1 MASTLKTQLKSARK
15 NSGFSVD
22 NGILSYS
29 GTAEEFSSAI
39 KSKLKAD
46 PTIDGQISLTNAANE
61 LVVITIKQGVIQ
73 GKKAKVAKDPNAP
86 KRPPTSYFIFLTENR
101 ENIKAKNP
109 EAKVTEIARIAG
121 QQWKALT
128 PAQKKPYED
137 KNVDAKAQYEKD
149 VAAYK
154 ATGGVA
160 STSTEEATAP
170 AEAPAPKK
178 SKKSTKAT
186 APAVEEAPTP
196 KKTKK
201 STKATAPVVEAET
214 VVSAEA
220 VAPKKKVTKKTPKA

>member
-29 GTAEEFSSAI
+29 GTAEDFSSAI

-46 PTIDGQISLTNAANE
+46 PTIDGQISLTNAAGE
-61 LVVITIKQGVIQ
+61 LVVVTIKQGVLQ

-101 ENIKAKNP
+101 DAIKAKNP

-121 QQWKALT
+121 QQWKALS

-137 KNVDAKAQYEKD
+137 KNVAAKAQYEKD

-154 ATGGVA
+154 ATGGV
-160 STSTEEATAP
+160 TSEEAPAP

-178 SKKSTKAT
+178 TKKSTKAT
-186 APAVEEAPTP
+186 TPVVEEAPAEAPTP

-201 STKATAPVVEAET
+201 STKAVEATVVEAPAET
-214 VVSAEA
+214 